1 MQDDRA
7 LLDLLPASCTQ
18 LGITAT
24 HLPASRRRSEEG
36 CPEEGDGSECGALSS
51 SRELKSGDGVRDRR
65 RPGLSEEPREP
76 RGVHN
81 PRVVD
86 LVHLDTERDE
96 VVLLML
102 EERAWGTVPE
112 QFEQLEDKFNS
123 YLSYVLG
130 GHLAEEYPQYAGK
143 RVCFELECVGS
154 PRSRELGLLTA
165 MRNFAE
171 TENLGFRVKV
181 LEAAL

>member
-1 MQDDRA
+1 MSEG
-7 LLDLLPASCTQ
+7 LPES
-18 LGITAT
+18 
-24 HLPASRRRSEEG
+24 
-36 CPEEGDGSECGALSS
+36 
-51 SRELKSGDGVRDRR
+51 
-65 RPGLSEEPREP
+65 

-86 LVHLDTERDE
+86 LIRLDAESGE
-96 VVLLML
+96 VVLLMV

-130 GHLAEEYPQYAGK
+130 GHLVEEYPQYAGK
-143 RVCFELECVGS
+143 RVRFELECMDAPGD
-154 PRSRELGLLTA
+154 RELGLLTA

-171 TENLGFRVKV
+171 GESIGFFVKV
-181 LEAAL
+181 LATLP

>member
-1 MQDDRA
+1 MSEG
-7 LLDLLPASCTQ
+7 LPES
-18 LGITAT
+18 
-24 HLPASRRRSEEG
+24 
-36 CPEEGDGSECGALSS
+36 
-51 SRELKSGDGVRDRR
+51 
-65 RPGLSEEPREP
+65 

-86 LVHLDTERDE
+86 LIRLDAESGE
-96 VVLLML
+96 VVLLMV

-130 GHLAEEYPQYAGK
+130 GHLVEEYPQYAGK
-143 RVCFELECVGS
+143 RVRFELECVGT
-154 PRSRELGLLTA
+154 PGSRELGLLTA

-171 TENLGFRVKV
+171 GENLGFSVNV
-181 LEAAL
+181 LARLP

>member
-1 MQDDRA
+1 M
-7 LLDLLPASCTQ
+7 
-18 LGITAT
+18 
-24 HLPASRRRSEEG
+24 SE
-36 CPEEGDGSECGALSS
+36 GA
-51 SRELKSGDGVRDRR
+51 
-65 RPGLSEEPREP
+65 PEP

-86 LVHLDTERDE
+86 LIRLDAESGE
-96 VVLLML
+96 VVLLMV

-130 GHLAEEYPQYAGK
+130 GHLVEEYPQYAGK
-143 RVCFELECVGS
+143 RVRFELECVDTPG
-154 PRSRELGLLTA
+154 SRELGLLTA

-171 TENLGFRVKV
+171 GENLGFCVNV
-181 LEAAL
+181 LARLP